1 MDKKIDVK
9 IEKLKNSEVE
19 ITGAIPFEELEKHR
33 AESMKRLGENIS
45 VDGFRKGH
53 VPEKVIVE
61 KVGEMSILNEM
72 AEKALQASYLDILL
86 INKIDAITSPEITI
100 TKLAPNNPLEF
111 KIKVAVMP
119 EIKLPDY
126 KKIALKEN
134 SKKEEKIE
142 VTEEEI
148 AKTIEQVIKNQKH
161 IKHEH
166 AEGEVCEED
175 EEQENKETEKQK
187 NTETEELTDEM
198 VKKLGDFK
206 DVEDFKVKLKENML
220 QEKTRQQ
227 SEKRRLGTL
236 SAIQKESQI
245 ELPEILIEG
254 ELRKMLAEMSDNISR
269 MGLQFDKYLEHIK
282 KTEDDLKKEWRP
294 DAENRVKGQLVLNEI
309 SKEEKILPNE
319 EEAKKNIDVLMSQYE
334 NAKRENVEIY
344 VKMMMSNEMVFKL
357 LEEQK

>member
-1 MDKKIDVK
+1 
-9 IEKLKNSEVE
+9 
-19 ITGAIPFEELEKHR
+19 
-33 AESMKRLGENIS
+33 
-45 VDGFRKGH
+45 
-53 VPEKVIVE
+53 
-61 KVGEMSILNEM
+61 
-72 AEKALQASYLDILL
+72 
-86 INKIDAITSPEITI
+86 
-100 TKLAPNNPLEF
+100 
-111 KIKVAVMP
+111 
-119 EIKLPDY
+119 
-126 KKIALKEN
+126 
-134 SKKEEKIE
+134 
-142 VTEEEI
+142 
-148 AKTIEQVIKNQKH
+148 
-161 IKHEH
+161 
-166 AEGEVCEED
+166 
-175 EEQENKETEKQK
+175 
-187 NTETEELTDEM
+187 M

>member
-86 INKIDAITSPEITI
+86 INKIDAVTSPEITI

-134 SKKEEKIE
+134 SKKEEHRNKDGRKNRSNRGRNRKNNR
-142 VTEEEI
+142 
-148 AKTIEQVIKNQKH
+148 ASYKKPKTYQ
-161 IKHEH
+161 
-166 AEGEVCEED
+166 
-175 EEQENKETEKQK
+175 
-187 NTETEELTDEM
+187 
-198 VKKLGDFK
+198 
-206 DVEDFKVKLKENML
+206 
-220 QEKTRQQ
+220 TR
-227 SEKRRLGTL
+227 TC
-236 SAIQKESQI
+236 
-245 ELPEILIEG
+245 
-254 ELRKMLAEMSDNISR
+254 
-269 MGLQFDKYLEHIK
+269 
-282 KTEDDLKKEWRP
+282 
-294 DAENRVKGQLVLNEI
+294 
-309 SKEEKILPNE
+309 
-319 EEAKKNIDVLMSQYE
+319 
-334 NAKRENVEIY
+334 
-344 VKMMMSNEMVFKL
+344 
-357 LEEQK
+357 

>member
-1 MDKKIDVK
+1 
-9 IEKLKNSEVE
+9 
-19 ITGAIPFEELEKHR
+19 
-33 AESMKRLGENIS
+33 
-45 VDGFRKGH
+45 
-53 VPEKVIVE
+53 
-61 KVGEMSILNEM
+61 
-72 AEKALQASYLDILL
+72 
-86 INKIDAITSPEITI
+86 
-100 TKLAPNNPLEF
+100 
-111 KIKVAVMP
+111 MP

-166 AEGEVCEED
+166 AEGEICEED
-175 EEQENKETEKQK
+175 EVEKTKDTETREPKNKEKDG
-187 NTETEELTDEM
+187 LTDEM

-319 EEAKKNIDVLMSQYE
+319 EGAKKNIDVLMSQYE